1 VLFLQI
7 AIFLAVLQANT
18 IFGLL
23 PADLMKED
31 LLSDWGHVFCNEFSE
46 DKNSHHFQRLCP

>member
-46 DKNSHHFQRLCP
+46 DKNSHHFQRLRP